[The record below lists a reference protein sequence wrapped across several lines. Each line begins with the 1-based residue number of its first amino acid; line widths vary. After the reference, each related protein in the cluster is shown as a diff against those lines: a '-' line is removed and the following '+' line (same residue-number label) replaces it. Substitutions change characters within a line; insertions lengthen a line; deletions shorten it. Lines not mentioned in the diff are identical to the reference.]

1 MQAAQE
7 SQLSAQTLEQVFSSA
22 RSFNRFQNIQVSD
35 EQIKQLYDLLKWGPT
50 SMNCQSSHLV
60 FIKGQEAKQRLQNSL
75 MPGNQEK
82 SLAAPVTVIVASD
95 TQFYQHMPTQFPAV
109 PGAKQMF
116 EENAALRDSTAFRN
130 SSLQGAYLIMAAR
143 MLGLDCG
150 PMSGFDNAALDAEF
164 FPEGRYQSNFLINL
178 GYGEKDGA
186 HPRGPR
192 LAFEELAQI
201 L

>member
-1 MQAAQE
+1 MQVAQE
-7 SQLSAQTLEQVFSSA
+7 SQVSAQTLEQVFSSA
-22 RSFNRFQNIQVSD
+22 RSFNRFQDIQVSD

-50 SMNCQSSHLV
+50 SMNCQSSHFV
-60 FIKGQEAKQRLQNSL
+60 FIKGQEAKQRLQSSL

-95 TQFYQHMPTQFPAV
+95 MQFYQHMPTQFPAV

-116 EENAALRDSTAFRN
+116 EENAVLRDSTAFRN

-192 LAFEELAQI
+192 LTFEELAQI

>member
-1 MQAAQE
+1 MQVAQE
-7 SQLSAQTLEQVFSSA
+7 SQVSAQTLEQVFSSA
-22 RSFNRFQNIQVSD
+22 RSFNRFQDIQVSD

-50 SMNCQSSHLV
+50 SMNCQSSHFV
-60 FIKGQEAKQRLQNSL
+60 FIKGQEAKQRLQSSL

-95 TQFYQHMPTQFPAV
+95 MQFYQHMPTQFPAV

-116 EENAALRDSTAFRN
+116 EESAALRDSTAFRN

-192 LAFEELAQI
+192 LSFEELAQI